1 MITSIDIRDFVLIER
16 LELALG
22 EGLNVLTGG
31 SGEGK
36 TLVVQAVRFLF
47 GGEGGGKVAAA
58 RLVRPGADEVVV
70 EATLAVQARLRA
82 ALAEVGVPL
91 PSDVALVRLRRALD
105 TAGRGRAQVDAGP
118 SSWPLTVS
126 ALRAIGQAAVEVFGQ
141 GDAVDLALEARQ
153 RAALDSAAGL
163 APAVAL
169 YGERRERALALA
181 RQVDD
186 LEAEE
191 ERLRA
196 EATRWREE
204 RDALADLDPK
214 ADELPQLVAQ
224 AEGHAAGE
232 AAAAALDEVL
242 ALLVDGDEAAFDRV
256 RTALGRLERAAPSVS
271 GGDVQPPL
279 AALGEGL
286 ERLSE
291 AAGAVRRLR
300 EAAEGDAEEAAR
312 VRERIGEWR
321 ALARRLR
328 IAPEALAARWTSL
341 REVEAE
347 GDLAARRAQAEQAL
361 ARLER
366 ELERDAAALAAAR
379 AAAAPRLAAGMRAT
393 LPGLGLTGAF
403 EVRLGPA
410 QAQASGAPAAG
421 PAEQRLLASHPAP
434 HGRDRVA
441 FWLAPGAGQPLAP
454 LDRASGGELS
464 RVFLALG
471 LETARARSGADGEAG
486 PASAGP
492 VLVFDEVDQNV
503 GARLGA
509 AIGAC
514 LAGIGAGRQVLA
526 VTHLAPVA
534 ARARLHVRLVK
545 TDGRSRAE
553 PLGEDARVEEL
564 ALMIRGAP
572 VTAVARAQARELLEE
587 AAAEGVAVARPARAE
602 APAKG
607 GRGRRPGRA
616 KGRGRKERVAL
627 A

>member
-1 MITSIDIRDFVLIER
+1 MITHIDIRDFVLIER

-36 TLVVQAVRFLF
+36 TLIIQAVRFLF
-47 GGEGGGKVAAA
+47 GGEGGGKAAAA
-58 RLVRPGADEVVV
+58 RLVRQGADEVVV
-70 EATLAVQARLRA
+70 EATLAAGGRLRA
-82 ALAEVGVPL
+82 TLAEAGIELPL
-91 PSDVALVRLRRALD
+91 DAALVRLRRGLD
-105 TAGRGRAQVDAGP
+105 AAGRGRAQLEAGS

-126 ALRAIGQAAVEVFGQ
+126 ALRAIGQSAVEVFGQ

-181 RQVDD
+181 RQVDE

-214 ADELPQLVAQ
+214 AEELPQLVAQ
-224 AEGHAAGE
+224 ADGHAAGE

-242 ALLVDGDEAAFDRV
+242 ALLVDGDEAALDRV
-256 RTALGRLERAAPSVS
+256 RAACSRLERS
-271 GGDVQPPL
+271 GAGAQAPL

-286 ERLSE
+286 ELLSE

-300 EAAEGDAEEAAR
+300 EAAEGDAEEAAQ
-312 VRERIGEWR
+312 VRERIAEWR

-328 IAPEALAARWTSL
+328 IAPEALAARWASL
-341 REVEAE
+341 REVEAPD
-347 GDLAARRAQAEQAL
+347 DLAARRAQAELAL
-361 ARLER
+361 SRLER
-366 ELERDAAALAAAR
+366 ELERDATALAAGR
-379 AAAAPRLAAGMRAT
+379 AAAAPRLAAGMTGT

-410 QAQASGAPAAG
+410 PGQPSAPTAG
-421 PAEQRLLASHPAP
+421 PCELRLLAGHPAP

-441 FWLAPGAGQPLAP
+441 FWLAPGPSQPLAP

-471 LETARARSGADGEAG
+471 LETARARPGADDE
-486 PASAGP
+486 AGP

-509 AIGAC
+509 AIGGC

-545 TDGRSRAE
+545 SDGRSRAE
-553 PLGEDARVEEL
+553 PLDDAGRVEEL

-587 AAAEGVAVARPARAE
+587 AAAQPLPVA
-602 APAKG
+602 APA
-607 GRGRRPGRA
+607 
-616 KGRGRKERVAL
+616 
-627 A
+627 